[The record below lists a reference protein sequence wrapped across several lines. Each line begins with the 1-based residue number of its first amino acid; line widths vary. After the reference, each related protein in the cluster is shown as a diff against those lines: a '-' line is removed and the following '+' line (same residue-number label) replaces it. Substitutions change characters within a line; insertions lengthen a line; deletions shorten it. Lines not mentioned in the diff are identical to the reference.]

1 VKGRNMLNKALII
14 ISALSILLC
23 GCGAQP
29 GKKALLKQ
37 QGLLCSFETLP
48 SETAIGDF
56 DWETNGYVK
65 LEQIKK
71 YATQGKFSAQA
82 VFSVPVDFMTSTKA
96 ARVTSWI
103 AGMTMDI
110 NTLTQLKVTD
120 WSQYK
125 KFGVDIYQPDNAQRN
140 LFIQFLDAAGNKY
153 ITSRPLLNGKNKL
166 EVVIQDVKDTR
177 VDVSNIVSLT
187 FYLDN
192 KGIDKDVTLFF
203 DNVRLT
209 P

>member
-1 VKGRNMLNKALII
+1 MKGRKMLNKALII
-14 ISALSILLC
+14 FFSISILLC
-23 GCGAQP
+23 SCGAQT
-29 GKKALLKQ
+29 GKKALLKK

-48 SETAIGDF
+48 SETAYGDF
-56 DWETNGYVK
+56 DWETNGYVR

-71 YATQGKFSAQA
+71 YATNGKFSAQA
-82 VFSVPVDFMTSTKA
+82 IFAVPVDFMTTTKA
-96 ARVTSWI
+96 ARVTTWI

-125 KFGVDIYQPDNAQRN
+125 KFDIDIYQPDNLQRN
-140 LFIQFLDAAGNKY
+140 LYIQFLDAGGNKY
-153 ITSRPLLNGKNKL
+153 LTFRPLQNGRNKL

-177 VDVSNIVSLT
+177 VDVSNIISLS

-192 KGIDKDVTLFF
+192 RGIDRDVTLFF

>member
-1 VKGRNMLNKALII
+1 MLNKALII
-14 ISALSILLC
+14 ISAVSILLC

-29 GKKALLKQ
+29 GKKALLKK

-48 SETAIGDF
+48 SDTAIGDF

-71 YATQGKFSAQA
+71 YATNGKFSAQ
-82 VFSVPVDFMTSTKA
+82 VIFTVPADFMTTTKA
-96 ARVTSWI
+96 ARVTTWI

-120 WSQYK
+120 WSEYK
-125 KFGVDIYQPDNAQRN
+125 KFDVDVYVPDNTQRN
-140 LFIQFLDAAGNKY
+140 LYIQLLDAGGNKY
-153 ITSRPLLNGKNKL
+153 VTLRPVNNGRNKL

-177 VDVSNIVSLT
+177 VDVSNIVSLS

>member
-1 VKGRNMLNKALII
+1 MLNKALTII
-14 ISALSILLC
+14 FAISILLC

-29 GKKALLKQ
+29 GKKALLKK

-56 DWETNGYVK
+56 DWETGGYVK

-71 YATQGKFSAQA
+71 YATNGKFSAQA
-82 VFSVPVDFMTSTKA
+82 IFAVPADFLTTTKA
-96 ARVTSWI
+96 ARVTTWI
-103 AGMTMDI
+103 AGMTMNI

-120 WSQYK
+120 WGQYK
-125 KFGVDIYQPDNAQRN
+125 KFDVDIYSPDNTQRT
-140 LFIQFLDAAGNKY
+140 LYIQFLDANGNKY
-153 ITSRPLLNGKNKL
+153 TTFRPVQNGRNKL

-177 VDVSNIVSLT
+177 VDVSNIVSLS

-192 KGIDKDVTLFF
+192 KGIDKDITLFF